1 VNLGTISRK
10 QLAILALCLPLLIFR
25 VVTSLRDNSPAPVI
39 ASADSVPI
47 AEHRLDRLRQLA
59 ATVQGKEAVL
69 KQAQAELAKRET
81 GILKADTAAQA
92 GAQLLDVIRR
102 VGMANGIDVRGAEEV
117 NRITPL
123 ANDYGA
129 VSVAVNFTCA
139 IEQLVNF
146 LSALADEPQILA
158 TTEINISGGND
169 KNKNVQV
176 RLGLSGVVPKKLV
189 PARRGP
195 LGGGFAF

>member
-1 VNLGTISRK
+1 VNVGSISRK
-10 QLAILALCLPLLIFR
+10 QLAILVLGLALIVVR
-25 VVTSLRDNSPAPVI
+25 VVTLLRDNSPTPVI
-39 ASADSVPI
+39 ASADSIPI
-47 AEHRLDRLRQLA
+47 AEHRLERLRQLA
-59 ATVQGKEAVL
+59 ATVPGKEVVL
-69 KQAQAELAKRET
+69 KQAQAELRTREA

-117 NRITPL
+117 NRIKPL
-123 ANDYGA
+123 ASDYGE

-146 LSALADEPQILA
+146 LAALADEPQILA
-158 TTEINISGGND
+158 TNEINVSGGND

-176 RLGLSGVVPKKLV
+176 RLSLSGVAPKKLV
-189 PARRGP
+189 PEKRGIA
-195 LGGGFAF
+195 AF